1 MFDLDEILRIGESYE
16 INKAIEV
23 EDTVG
28 NQSVYL
34 NRLLSTSACVDTF
47 VKAATEITDGLLPEG
62 FITIGRSINI
72 THEAPSL
79 LGTSVTFK
87 ATLSRIEGNKLTF
100 DISAY
105 DMIGEI
111 LLGTFERA
119 VVNRIAL
126 TDKAE
131 ARARKLRDMK

>member
-1 MFDLDEILRIGESYE
+1 MFDLNGILSVGESFE
-16 INKAIEV
+16 INRTIEV
-23 EDTVG
+23 DDTVG

-62 FITIGRSINI
+62 FITIGHSITI

-79 LGTSVTFK
+79 LGTSITFRV
-87 ATLSRIEGNKLTF
+87 LLRRIEGNKLFF

-105 DMIGEI
+105 DAMGEI
-111 LLGTFERA
+111 LTGNFERA

-126 TDKAE
+126 MDKAE
-131 ARARKLRDMK
+131 ARARKLRDMR